1 MAIHLC
7 ASHGAVAELMALCHS
22 HVRRLLPLRLTP
34 RLRISS
40 GFATSSHHT
49 EQWAHWVMSRICQ
62 SGMLQL
68 PWQSFYRRKQ
78 YHAAVVIAISLFI
91 LKYFHCVIESTL
103 GICLSPLSATSTSN
117 LFASCHQPSVPAVFT
132 ELSNRYD
139 MFWLQIK
146 FFSSHWRPRTEKLA
160 VLSSSAAIG
169 LWPCDSH
176 RRANWSCSCIWA
188 FYIFMSCSETK
199 VQNSLNFNF
208 KPHLY

>member
-1 MAIHLC
+1 MSTL
-7 ASHGAVAELMALCHS
+7 GN
-22 HVRRLLPLRLTP
+22 
-34 RLRISS
+34 
-40 GFATSSHHT
+40 
-49 EQWAHWVMSRICQ
+49 EQNLSIR
-62 SGMLQL
+62 
-68 PWQSFYRRKQ
+68 
-78 YHAAVVIAISLFI
+78 HAAAPLTVFLSQEAISCSRRHSNIIMFI

-208 KPHLY
+208 KPRLY

>member
-1 MAIHLC
+1 MLLSASLQHHPAGLLSWCKRIKPEKWLVWLQATSPAPFPSCTSHSKPGKTPSIARQMAIHLC

-78 YHAAVVIAISLFI
+78 YHAAVVIAISL
-91 LKYFHCVIESTL
+91 
-103 GICLSPLSATSTSN
+103 CL
-117 LFASCHQPSVPAVFT
+117 F
-132 ELSNRYD
+132 
-139 MFWLQIK
+139 
-146 FFSSHWRPRTEKLA
+146 
-160 VLSSSAAIG
+160 
-169 LWPCDSH
+169 
-176 RRANWSCSCIWA
+176 
-188 FYIFMSCSETK
+188 
-199 VQNSLNFNF
+199 
-208 KPHLY
+208 

>member
-1 MAIHLC
+1 MSTL
-7 ASHGAVAELMALCHS
+7 GN
-22 HVRRLLPLRLTP
+22 
-34 RLRISS
+34 
-40 GFATSSHHT
+40 
-49 EQWAHWVMSRICQ
+49 EQNLSIR
-62 SGMLQL
+62 
-68 PWQSFYRRKQ
+68 
-78 YHAAVVIAISLFI
+78 HAAAPLTVFLSQEAISCSRRHSNIIMFI

-169 LWPCDSH
+169 LCAPVTLTAEQIGAVVAYEHFTFLCP
-176 RRANWSCSCIWA
+176 
-188 FYIFMSCSETK
+188 
-199 VQNSLNFNF
+199 VQ
-208 KPHLY
+208 KQKCRIA